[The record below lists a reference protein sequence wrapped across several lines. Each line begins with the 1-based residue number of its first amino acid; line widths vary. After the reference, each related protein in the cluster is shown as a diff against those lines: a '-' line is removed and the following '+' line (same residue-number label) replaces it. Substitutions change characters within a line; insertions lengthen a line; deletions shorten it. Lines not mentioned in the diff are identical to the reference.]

1 MHTLGIDLAAQPA
14 ATGVCLVDWT
24 RRPPGV
30 DFPAAGASD
39 RELLRWLGEVDKA
52 GIDVPFGW
60 PRAFV
65 ETVSRHD
72 AHRPLPGPVE
82 TTEDR
87 VPLCYRRTDRVVR
100 THPRVTHPP
109 LSVSTDRI
117 GIPALRMAG
126 LEEAC
131 GRRGIPVDRA
141 GIGGVACEVY
151 PAASLAIWG
160 HPSSGYKDAGQA
172 VAVRRR
178 IVAGLAAD
186 LGLPEKVLEP
196 GVEDD
201 DLLDA
206 FVSALVARAAARGQT
221 TAPEDDDREVAATEG
236 WIHLPTVRPGELT
249 DGTARPPDGPGEAG

>member
-1 MHTLGIDLAAQPA
+1 MRTLGIDLAAQPA

-24 RRPPGV
+24 TEPPGV

-52 GIDVPFGW
+52 GVDVPLGW

-65 ETVSRHD
+65 EAVSSHD
-72 AHRPLPGPVE
+72 AHRPLPRPTE

-87 VPLCYRRTDRVVR
+87 AALCYRRTDLVVR
-100 THPRVTHPP
+100 THPRVTRPP

-126 LEEAC
+126 LEDAC
-131 GRRGIPVDRA
+131 GRHGVPVDRS
-141 GIGGVACEVY
+141 GVEGVVCEVY

-160 HPSSGYKDAGQA
+160 QPSSGYKDAGRG
-172 VAVRRR
+172 VAVRRH
-178 IVAGLAAD
+178 IAEGLTEA
-186 LGLPEKVLEP
+186 LGLTVRALEP
-196 GVEDD
+196 GIEDD

-206 FVSALVARAAARGQT
+206 FVSALVARAAAQGHT
-221 TAPEDDDREVAATEG
+221 TAPGDDDRDVAATEG
-236 WIHLPTVRPGELT
+236 WIHLPTVPPRALLG
-249 DGTARPPDGPGEAG
+249 GAVPDGEEGA